1 MTLYGLRLLVA
12 LLTFVFGVAAS
23 RLVGS
28 GGSTGCQQRTRSAAR
43 VSVAEKAE
51 KMETPLPMTG
61 HFFFE
66 DADLNGRAITLP
78 QPKYPAWVMET
89 GAKGTV
95 VVLVDVGADGKVV
108 SARAVSGPALL
119 MQAAEE
125 AALRATFPMSSFSN
139 HGGGRGFL
147 TYKVGVK

>member
-12 LLTFVFGVAAS
+12 LLTFMVGVAAN
-23 RLVGS
+23 RLVDS
-28 GGSTGCQQRTRSAAR
+28 GVSTGCQQRTRVEAQVFAS
-43 VSVAEKAE
+43 EKPE
-51 KMETPLPMTG
+51 KIETPLPMTG

-66 DADLNGRAITLP
+66 DADLNSRAITLP
-78 QPKYPAWVMET
+78 KPEYPAWVLEA
-89 GAKGTV
+89 GEKGTV
-95 VVLVDVGADGKVV
+95 VVLADVGADGKVV
-108 SARAVSGPALL
+108 SARAVSGPTLL
-119 MQAAEE
+119 IQAAEE